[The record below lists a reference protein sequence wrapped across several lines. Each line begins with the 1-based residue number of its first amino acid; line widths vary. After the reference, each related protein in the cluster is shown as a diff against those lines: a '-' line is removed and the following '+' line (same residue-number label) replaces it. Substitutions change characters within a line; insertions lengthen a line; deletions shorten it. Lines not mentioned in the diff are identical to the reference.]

1 MKRETASFFD
11 WRQSLVYGKYLDS
24 YSIGLFENSCKPT
37 ISSHFDRKLLILIH
51 CCRFHTV
58 IHCLISCIYSILKR
72 GYTVGPAIFQEVEIY
87 FKFSFISLSLVIP
100 PINHFSPLRFATI
113 TYSPTLAS
121 RTTVSSHVTGTWVMK
136 RVQSSL
142 R

>member
-1 MKRETASFFD
+1 MKKRDCLIFD
-11 WRQSLVYGKYLDS
+11 WRQSLFYGRYLDF

-37 ISSHFDRKLLILIH
+37 ISSHSDRKLLILIH

-87 FKFSFISLSLVIP
+87 FKFSFIFLIISHPTNKPFLS
-100 PINHFSPLRFATI
+100 FTLRNDYIF
-113 TYSPTLAS
+113 TYFGFQN
-121 RTTVSSHVTGTWVMK
+121 TVSSHVTGTWVMK